1 MCGRQSGHDMHMA
14 GFSAGGRH
22 DCLTGGNLRE
32 DPPKKNLVPAR
43 PRRPGPTRKNE
54 TVRVMLTCAMLPY
67 ALQSQYGWWHREDSY
82 RPVCGGVCARGEMP
96 VPAQQVAEC
105 GCPGWPPTARAPS
118 DSMQNC
124 ARTQGPSNRSLH
136 KDLGLAAACPAD
148 ESRPPQN
155 MTHVY
160 TEQFLE
166 YTRSYVWRAPR
177 LGQQR
182 GRRQDFRGCGKGPR
196 ERVGTP
202 PWGGRWVGARAHPPT
217 GPDD

>member
-1 MCGRQSGHDMHMA
+1 MHMA
-14 GFSAGGRH
+14 GFSAGGLH
-22 DCLTGGNLRE
+22 YCLTGGHLRE
-32 DPPKKNLVPAR
+32 DPPKTLVPAR

-54 TVRVMLTCAMLPY
+54 TVRVVLTCAMLPY

-82 RPVCGGVCARGEMP
+82 WPACGGVCARGEMP

-160 TEQFLE
+160 TERFLE

-182 GRRQDFRGCGKGPR
+182 GRRQDLRGCGKGPR